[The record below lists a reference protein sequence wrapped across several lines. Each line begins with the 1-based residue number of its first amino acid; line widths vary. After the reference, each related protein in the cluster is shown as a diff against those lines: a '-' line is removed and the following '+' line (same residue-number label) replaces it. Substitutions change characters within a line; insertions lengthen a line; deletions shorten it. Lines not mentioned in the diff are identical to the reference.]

1 MFYVCTTKII
11 YIQNIDPK
19 LFLINI
25 RFLKTYINIYINKEL
40 RTECTLTF
48 ICYNLD
54 SITYTVYVCII

>member
-25 RFLKTYINIYINKEL
+25 RFLKTYINIYIYKQKIKNRVHFNFYL
-40 RTECTLTF
+40 L
-48 ICYNLD
+48 
-54 SITYTVYVCII
+54 